1 MNKDLENYY
10 DSEAPRLAEEYLLE
24 EPLRLKRFVLNL
36 MERDII
42 NQDDMQDFCE
52 EPNDI
57 IDYHKF
63 IKENFK
69 HDSEELEGMAYE
81 SWKEEKNN

>member
-1 MNKDLENYY
+1 MRKEEENYY

-69 HDSEELEGMAYE
+69 HDSEELEGIAYE

>member
-69 HDSEELEGMAYE
+69 HDSEELEGIAYE

>member
-10 DSEAPRLAEEYLLE
+10 DSEALRLAEEYLLE

-57 IDYHKF
+57 IEYHKF
-63 IKENFK
+63 VRENFK